1 MAKSAKRHIT
11 ISEEMGAWLDAHGEI
26 NLSGLVE
33 RWLRNYAKAYE
44 GRVET

>member
-1 MAKSAKRHIT
+1 MTRKVKKS
-11 ISEEMGAWLDAHGEI
+11 ISISVDMEAWLATHSEI

-44 GRVET
+44 GSMDA